1 MVVNAEIENHQVVAI
16 PSNGFEKYRNSIA
29 LQSTYYKNSNKKRT
43 SRAPVSRAT
52 PRRENSPVDN
62 LESRID
68 LEVEHSQIVMSE
80 VRGRAGGES
89 SETRVG
95 KLKNKVWPPIRTSN
109 PETLLG
115 TGPTGTPRRNTRRT
129 ISSAFPDEIRD
140 NDQNMPS
147 ETHRASCSHSISQG
161 STKSSVS
168 NKYLSAVAPKGQGE
182 KRPNLAIIEIPAYGH
197 QEVGDLSIAQT
208 ASSFSEEES
217 VSPQNKIIPP
227 FEKPRS
233 LTLDA
238 EIEKIIERRVNAEV
252 LKMMKQFQ
260 AEIGRIQTRMDL
272 EYKDRVHA
280 LELKTHKMNS
290 ILSKMVSKK
299 QQNKDRLEI

>member
-1 MVVNAEIENHQVVAI
+1 VAI
-16 PSNGFEKYRNSIA
+16 PSDGFEKYRDSIA
-29 LQSTYYKNSNKKRT
+29 SQSTYYLNSLSRNKKGT

-52 PRRENSPVDN
+52 PGGGNSSVNN
-62 LESRID
+62 LESRVD
-68 LEVEHSQIVMSE
+68 LEVEHSRIVRGE

-109 PETLLG
+109 PETFLG

-129 ISSAFPDEIRD
+129 ISSAFPHEIRD
-140 NDQNMPS
+140 NDQNVPS
-147 ETHRASCSHSISQG
+147 ENHRASCSHSISQG

-168 NKYLSAVAPKGQGE
+168 NKYLSAV
-182 KRPNLAIIEIPAYGH
+182 IEIPAYGH
-197 QEVGDLSIAQT
+197 HEVGDLSIAQT
-208 ASSFSEEES
+208 ASSFSEEEFP
-217 VSPQNKIIPP
+217 VSPQNKIILP

-238 EIEKIIERRVNAEV
+238 EIEKIIERRVNTEV
-252 LKMMKQFQ
+252 LKMTKQFQ
-260 AEIGRIQTRMDL
+260 AEISRIQTRMDL

-290 ILSKMVSKK
+290 ILSKMVSNK
-299 QQNKDRLEI
+299 QQNTDRLEI